1 MLREQIH
8 GSKGDWPRQQ
18 GLHTSNR
25 DTGFSQ
31 IHSLND
37 FQRSTSASLSNF
49 QGEYHGTSADRYTV
63 A

>member
-1 MLREQIH
+1 MGREQIH
-8 GSKGDWPRQQ
+8 RSNGDWPWQR

-31 IHSLND
+31 THSLND

-49 QGEYHGTSADRYTV
+49 QGEYHGTSAYRYTV